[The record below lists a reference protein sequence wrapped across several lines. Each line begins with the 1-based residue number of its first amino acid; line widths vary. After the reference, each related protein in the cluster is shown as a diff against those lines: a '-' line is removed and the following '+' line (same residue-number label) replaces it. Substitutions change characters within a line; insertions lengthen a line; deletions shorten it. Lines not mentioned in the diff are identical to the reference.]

1 MESGRRFTIGG
12 AVSFAVFLG
21 LLPWVGEGATTS
33 IDCTVTS
40 IGSSLPSLRPGDT
53 LRVSGVCNE
62 DVFIGETFS
71 NITLDGQ
78 GTAKIIGQN
87 PIGNAVVI
95 QGARAITLRGFVIT
109 GPKGGVAVLRGATAL
124 IDNNTIE
131 NLEGGTGGQ
140 VPVSGTGIDVAQGAY
155 ARIINNRIQNNQ
167 EFGIYIRENS
177 SARIG
182 FTTTDDPTA
191 KPNTIQN
198 NGMGG
203 IWVSRSSHARIVGN
217 TISNNGADG
226 IRVTKV
232 SHAEIGANHINGNSA
247 DGIHVTG
254 NSGVNTIVSSGGHPL
269 FALPN
274 DTTVLNGGFGLGCSI
289 GGYASGPLGTLSGNA
304 GAIGFEGHAIRLE
317 RRGFGGPDTCI
328 NNLSP

>member
-1 MESGRRFTIGG
+1 MKWIRRSTIGG

-21 LLPWVGEGATTS
+21 LLPWVGEGATVS
-33 IDCTVTS
+33 IDCAVTS
-40 IGSSLPSLRPGDT
+40 IRSSLPSLRPGDT

-78 GTAKIIGQN
+78 GAAKIIGQD
-87 PIGNAVVI
+87 PVGEAVRI

-109 GPKGGVAVLRGATAL
+109 GTREGIAVLRGAIAL

-131 NLEGGTGGQ
+131 NLEGGAGGQ
-140 VPVSGTGIDVAQGAY
+140 VPVSGSGIFVGPWAF
-155 ARIINNRIQNNQ
+155 ARIINNTIQNNR
-167 EFGIYIRENS
+167 EFGILVRENS

-182 FTTTDDPTA
+182 FLTTDNPTA
-191 KPNTIQN
+191 LPNTIQN
-198 NGMGG
+198 NRMGG
-203 IWVSRSSHARIVGN
+203 IAVSRSSNARIVGN
-217 TISNNGADG
+217 TINNNGGDG
-226 IRVTKV
+226 ILVNKG
-232 SHAEIGANHINGNSA
+232 SHADIAANHINGNSG

-254 NSGVNTIVSSGGHPL
+254 NSGVDTIVSSGEHPL

-289 GGYASGPLGTLSGNA
+289 GGMPVAGLGLSTEVRA
-304 GAIGFEGHAIRLE
+304 R
-317 RRGFGGPDTCI
+317 
-328 NNLSP
+328 